1 MRLDLKFT
9 GFSGPRT
16 SPPRHPALISFAPSK
31 KLQEKRRAHKS
42 TNMPSRTEVV
52 QQEAVEAGQFDDAP
66 EDGSVPPPAD
76 PRQGHNFIDDE
87 ALLAWSS
94 ESSEEESEPDEFE
107 EEQDTLEAEAFQTL
121 RAEDE
126 DWEIAERGT
135 FTSQSA
141 VPHGTNRPRRFYQA
155 VQPATTACS
164 GPNGVRARCGIGS

>member
-1 MRLDLKFT
+1 
-9 GFSGPRT
+9 
-16 SPPRHPALISFAPSK
+16 
-31 KLQEKRRAHKS
+31 
-42 TNMPSRTEVV
+42 MPSRTEVIP
-52 QQEAVEAGQFDDAP
+52 QEAGEAGQFDDAP
-66 EDGSVPPPAD
+66 EDGSVPQPAD

-94 ESSEEESEPDEFE
+94 ESSDEDSEPDEFE

-135 FTSQSA
+135 FPSQSTTS
-141 VPHGTNRPRRFYQA
+141 HGTNRPRRFYQA

-164 GPNGVRARCGIGS
+164 GPNGVRAGCSFGSQFSIYGCRSARRKSPSSR

>member
-1 MRLDLKFT
+1 
-9 GFSGPRT
+9 
-16 SPPRHPALISFAPSK
+16 
-31 KLQEKRRAHKS
+31 
-42 TNMPSRTEVV
+42 MPSRTEVAPL
-52 QQEAVEAGQFDDAP
+52 EAAEAGQFDDAP
-66 EDGSVPPPAD
+66 EDGSVPPSAD

-94 ESSEEESEPDEFE
+94 QSSDEESEPDEFE

-135 FTSQSA
+135 FSSQST

-155 VQPATTACS
+155 VQPSKTACS
-164 GPNGVRARCGIGS
+164 GPNGVCAGCGISPQLSIYGCRSARREPSSSH